1 VEVIPAIDIKGG
13 RCVRLYQGDY
23 DRETVYSDAPVGV
36 AMCWVGEGAARIHVV
51 DLDGAKAGAPV
62 NAGVV
67 EEIAAKAGVPV
78 QLGGGISD
86 LAAARAA
93 VERGIDRVI
102 LGTAAVE
109 EPAIVEQLCAEL
121 GGEAVV
127 VSVDAWEGQVMLQG
141 WTRASGV
148 AASEVLKQVESL
160 GVRRFVYT
168 DIVRDATLTEPNFR
182 AIEDLMRMT
191 RLKMIVAGG
200 VSSVDHLVRLSET
213 EVEAA
218 IVGKAIYTGDVD
230 LREAIEALAE
240 IPRKDS

>member
-23 DRETVYSDAPVGV
+23 DRETVYSDAPVDV
-36 AMCWVGEGAARIHVV
+36 ALRWVGEGAARIHVV

-67 EEIAAKAGVPV
+67 EEIAAMAGVPV

-109 EPAIVEQLCAEL
+109 EPALVEQLCVEL

-127 VSVDAWEGQVMLQG
+127 VSVDARDGEVMLQG

-168 DIVRDATLTEPNFR
+168 DILADGTLAEPNLR
-182 AIEDLMRMT
+182 AIEDLMRIT

-200 VSSVDHLVRLSET
+200 VSSVNHLLRLSET

-218 IVGKAIYTGDVD
+218 IVGKAIYTGDID
-230 LREAIEALAE
+230 LHEAIEALAE
-240 IPRKDS
+240 IPRKDT